1 VISTDHRRTAL
12 PVIDSLT
19 APARAA
25 LTSRL
30 DDRLSQRVEALQES
44 TAIGGTGDAADRA
57 GNVEAIIR
65 LEDLDVRIAG
75 LRAQL
80 SAPAAVDS
88 GDDSV
93 QVGSSVGVRFAAGE
107 QPETFLIGL
116 LEQSSGD
123 VDVITPASP
132 LGGALLGARAGD
144 SVAYRAASGAT
155 LTVELVTVSG

>member
-1 VISTDHRRTAL
+1 L

-19 APARAA
+19 DSARAA

-30 DDRLSQRVEALQES
+30 NERLSQRIEAFRES
-44 TAIGGTGDAADRA
+44 AAIGGTGDAADRA

-65 LEDLDVRIAG
+65 LEDLDSRIAG
-75 LRAQL
+75 LREQL
-80 SAPAAVDS
+80 AAPAAVDR

-93 QVGSSVGVRFAAGE
+93 QVGSSVGVRFDAGE
-107 QPETFLIGL
+107 QPETFLIGV

-123 VDVITPASP
+123 VGVITPASP

-144 SVAYRAASGAT
+144 SVTYRAASGAT